1 MTERKLQHLLHPPH
15 LEANNSLAP
24 VARAPPSSEI
34 LYRSLRTCE
43 QSNFSLSGA
52 LPFNM
57 TNCKSGSTRFGRHD
71 DHAGKISGKF
81 DLRAFSDSQFALDAR
96 AVSGLTHSH
105 SSLLFTSL
113 FEIPP
118 AIFAAAQIT
127 PPLARSNHLRRRLRQ
142 ASSAVSDSLEALKE
156 YSKRTATSNTQSFP
170 VWTGA
175 QRLKTICRAISIINH

>member
-24 VARAPPSSEI
+24 VARAPPSSQI

-43 QSNFSLSGA
+43 QSNFSLGGA

-81 DLRAFSDSQFALDAR
+81 DLRAFSDPQFALDAR

-105 SSLLFTSL
+105 SSLLFTCL

-127 PPLARSNHLRRRLRQ
+127 PPSRSIQ
-142 ASSAVSDSLEALKE
+142 PFETT
-156 YSKRTATSNTQSFP
+156 TAPGGMCQ
-170 VWTGA
+170 
-175 QRLKTICRAISIINH
+175 